1 MPALGTTSISVKD
14 QETRSARRPL
24 STLRWSLIGLLI
36 IVTILLDASTD
47 PLLDAVGPG
56 IYAVLILVIA
66 GLHSTERY
74 GLTNTVV
81 LFVITWVIS
90 LFFEALSIQTGF
102 PFGSYHYTVPSPV
115 YIFQVPVIII
125 FAYFGVG
132 YFSWTLSHVLTGRY
146 IKRLAGKWII
156 VVPFIAAFL
165 MVMWDL
171 GMDPISSA
179 LLSMWAWHTPGPYFG
194 VPISNFFGWFLVVFI
209 FSLFFALFLSKYDR
223 VNPQKA
229 VILTSKP
236 FWIEAA
242 VIYGIVGLL
251 TVLTPLST
259 NNDITQSM
267 ALITIFTMVFVAIIS
282 VITIMNNRELS

>member
-1 MPALGTTSISVKD
+1 MKD
-14 QETRSARRPL
+14 QETSSARRPV
-24 STLRWSLIGLLI
+24 SKLRWSLIGLLL
-36 IVTILLDASTD
+36 IVTIWLDVSTN
-47 PLLDAVGPG
+47 PVLDAVGPG

-74 GLTNTVV
+74 GIMNTVV

-115 YIFQVPVIII
+115 YIFQVPIIII

-132 YFSWTLSHVLTGRY
+132 YFSWTLSHVLAGRY
-146 IKRLAGKWII
+146 SKRLAGKWII

-171 GMDPISSA
+171 GMDPISSMVQS
-179 LLSMWAWHTPGPYFG
+179 LWVWHTPGPYFG

-209 FSLFFALFLSKYDR
+209 FSLLFALFLSKYDR

-236 FWIEAA
+236 FWLEAA
-242 VIYGIVGLL
+242 IIYGIVGLL
-251 TVLTPLST
+251 TILTPLSA

-267 ALITIFTMVFVAIIS
+267 ALITIFTMIFVAVIS